1 MYGFNLFIWSFLQL
15 QEAGQHSHPGMAL
28 YVAAQVA
35 HLKGEEVQVV
45 LTHAR
50 QNTKLMYGI

>member
-1 MYGFNLFIWSFLQL
+1 MLFSDQM
-15 QEAGQHSHPGMAL
+15 QETSQYSHPGMAL

-35 HLKGEEVQVV
+35 HLKGEDVQVV

-50 QNTKLMYGI
+50 HNTRAMYGI